1 MKVCSPASPLSSSE
15 SNTEEEILKIWETE
29 DLRKRNM
36 KILHS
41 ATDSTLVEEA
51 LRYGSVPL
59 LRGKGILGLLILFLF
74 LLIGLRRGS
83 ITIVQEMMGWSLSL
97 RGEEWGSGLN
107 DLQAVRGEK
116 EEIWEESSLAKF
128 SHFLGF
134 STEGLEKEILDFLIK
149 IRKRME
155 RIHDKVLLEKS
166 KFEREL
172 KRLECSVNY
181 EKGRKQKD
189 PSQGNKNPIN
199 VGGGGEKFRF
209 KNVDNGTVWVFTG
222 VYGPFTKEEREC
234 LWEEIGAIRG
244 LWEDPW
250 CVGGDF
256 NITLFQR
263 ERSRQGR
270 ITSAMRRFAQ
280 IADELGLRDIPMQ
293 GGVFTWSGGPNNQS
307 WARLDRF
314 LVNTSWLDQ
323 FSSVL
328 QSRLSRPLSD
338 HFPWWE
344 IEVRGSASFRLATK
358 LKEIKQ
364 KLKVWNKEVFGN
376 LGCNKAA
383 ALQQMEFW
391 DRVESER
398 ILSMEETELKK
409 EAKENYKKWVLLE
422 ETHWRQLSREIW
434 LREGDRNTGYFHH
447 MANANR
453 RNNYLDRIKIDG
465 VSLSEEQEVRKGVA
479 NAYQQMLSKESGW
492 QADIGRLRLEQISQ
506 QDAENLESP
515 FSEAEVH
522 SALME
527 MNGDKTPGPD
537 GFTVAFWQSCW
548 DFVKEEILA
557 MFKEFHE
564 QNTFLKSLNNTFL
577 VLIPKKVLANRLKK
591 VIGKVVSPAQN
602 AFVMGR
608 QILDASLIAN
618 EVIDLWQKRKEK
630 GVICKLDI
638 EKAYDSLNW
647 QFLMKVLQKMG
658 FGQKWLGW
666 MWSCISSAKF
676 SVLVNGVPTG
686 FFPSTKG
693 LRQGDPLSPYLFV
706 MGMEVL
712 GILIRRAVEGGFLS
726 GCSIREGGRT
736 ALNISHLFFA
746 DDTIIFCEANK
757 EHLSHLSWV
766 LFWFEAASG
775 LKINLSK
782 SEIIPVGEV
791 DDIEELAVELGC
803 RVGSLPSQYLGLPL
817 GVPNKASLMWDGVKE
832 RVRRRLT
839 LWKRQFISKSGRITL
854 IKSTLAS
861 IPIYQM
867 PLFRMPKIVIRRLE
881 KLQRDFL
888 WGGGNMER
896 KVHLV
901 KWEIVCGDKGRGG
914 LGLRKLGLLNKA
926 LLGKWI
932 WRYACERENL
942 WKQVILAK
950 FGQEEH
956 GWRSKKPSGAFGV
969 GVWKEIM
976 KETDW
981 CWDNLKFMVG
991 KGTRI
996 RFWTDVWCAGTAL
1009 SQSFPHLFALAANRN
1024 ATVEEMWDHNSEQ
1037 GGWNLRFLRN
1047 FNDWEVGMVGDLLLK
1062 LRGLRPSLEEDS
1074 VSWKGGKNG
1083 KFKVKKAYSCL
1094 VNHIDTAFPEKC
1106 IWVDSVPTKVAFFA
1120 WEATWEKVL
1129 TLDRLQRR
1137 GWQFP
1142 NCCFLCGCAEESI
1155 NHILIHCIVVRALW
1169 ELVLGLLG
1177 VKWAFPETVKEVLF
1191 SWRDWILEMTLSPF

>member
-1 MKVCSPASPLSSSE
+1 MKVCSPAPPLSNSE
-15 SNTEEEILKIWETE
+15 SNTEEEILKNWETE

-59 LRGKGILGLLILFLF
+59 LRGERVSGSSHLIPFIFYRAPEGEHYDRSRNVGVEPQFEVPLCVLP
-74 LLIGLRRGS
+74 GEGS
-83 ITIVQEMMGWSLSL
+83 EENVNSCWDLVETNGGSDKY

-107 DLQAVRGEK
+107 DPQAVRGEK
-116 EEIWEESSLAKF
+116 EDRWEESSLAKF

-134 STEGLEKEILDFLIK
+134 LTEGLEKEILDFFIK
-149 IRKRME
+149 IRKRRE
-155 RIHDKVLLEKS
+155 RIHGKVLLEKS

-189 PSQGNKNPIN
+189 PSQGNKIQSMSKG
-199 VGGGGEKFRF
+199 VVRSLGSGRFLDWRALDASGAAGGILICWDKRTLEILDWEEGQFSLSCRF
-209 KNVDNGTVWVFTG
+209 KNVENGTVWVFTG
-222 VYGPFTKEEREC
+222 VYGPFTREEREC

-250 CVGGDF
+250 CVRGDF

-280 IADELGLRDIPMQ
+280 IADELGLMDIPLQ

-328 QSRLSRPLSD
+328 QSRLPRPLSD
-338 HFPWWE
+338 HFPVLLEGGGLRRGPSPFKFENMWLKVEGFQDMIRSWWWE
-344 IEVRGSASFRLATK
+344 VEVRGSASFRLATK

-383 ALQQMEFW
+383 ALQQVELW

-398 ILSMEETELKK
+398 ILSVEETELKK

-434 LREGDRNTGYFHH
+434 LREGDRNTGSEG
-447 MANANR
+447 R
-453 RNNYLDRIKIDG
+453 SGKRIPADAFKD
-465 VSLSEEQEVRKGVA
+465 
-479 NAYQQMLSKESGW
+479 SGW
-492 QADIGRLRLEQISQ
+492 QADIGRLHLDQISQ
-506 QDAENLESP
+506 QEAENLESP

-527 MNGDKTPGPD
+527 MNGDKAPGPD

-548 DFVKEEILA
+548 GFVKEILA

-577 VLIPKKVLANRLKK
+577 VLIPKKGGAEDIGDFRPISLLGGLYKLLAKVLANRLKK

-618 EVIDLWQKRKEK
+618 EVIDSWQKRKEK

-647 QFLMKVLQKMG
+647 QFLM
-658 FGQKWLGW
+658 
-666 MWSCISSAKF
+666 
-676 SVLVNGVPTG
+676 
-686 FFPSTKG
+686 KG

-726 GCSIREGGRT
+726 
-736 ALNISHLFFA
+736 
-746 DDTIIFCEANK
+746 
-757 EHLSHLSWV
+757 
-766 LFWFEAASG
+766 
-775 LKINLSK
+775 

-817 GVPNKASLMWDGVKE
+817 GAPNKASSVWDGVEE
-832 RVRRRLT
+832 RVRRRLA
-839 LWKRQFISKSGRITL
+839 LWKRQFISKGGRITL

-867 PLFRMPKIVIRRLE
+867 SFFRMPKIVVRRLE

-932 WRYACERENL
+932 WRFACDRENL

-950 FGQEEH
+950 FGQEEY
-956 GWRSKKPSGAFGV
+956 GWRSKKPNGAFGV
-969 GVWKEIM
+969 GLWKEIM

-981 CWDNLKFMVG
+981 CWDNLEFMVG
-991 KGTRI
+991 KGTKI
-996 RFWTDVWCAGTAL
+996 KFWTDVWCAGTAL
-1009 SQSFPHLFALAANRN
+1009 SQTFPHLFALAANRN
-1024 ATVEEMWDHNSEQ
+1024 ATVEEMWDQNSDQ

-1074 VSWKGGKNG
+1074 VSWKGGKT
-1083 KFKVKKAYSCL
+1083 
-1094 VNHIDTAFPEKC
+1094 VNLKSRKRT
-1106 IWVDSVPTKVAFFA
+1106 
-1120 WEATWEKVL
+1120 
-1129 TLDRLQRR
+1129 
-1137 GWQFP
+1137 
-1142 NCCFLCGCAEESI
+1142 
-1155 NHILIHCIVVRALW
+1155 VV
-1169 ELVLGLLG
+1169 
-1177 VKWAFPETVKEVLF
+1177 
-1191 SWRDWILEMTLSPF
+1191 